1 MDLPRLLA
9 PTGVAALLAATAVA
23 LAPAASATTGP
34 ASSALPPA
42 STVVPVLADR
52 TVTIT
57 ASAGPGSAPSTTATA
72 SWTIPACSGT
82 VYALF
87 VLHQR
92 GADGTSAYVQE
103 KGATAYAC
111 QSSAQVVSVR
121 YHAADP
127 SQGVLTTSD
136 VQLST
141 TTYAAASGGDA
152 TSSTT
157 TTARAVA
164 SAKGLPRASSVVPRF
179 VQGVALHADASSP
192 TGVSAA
198 ARWVVPACTGTVRAA
213 FTLFQDGEASPRAAQ
228 GQTPASYPCSPAD
241 QVVTVQYR
249 PTGQGAPAVHP
260 GAADAWVD
268 TFASRSGGR
277 VLQSAGQTVTVS

>member
-1 MDLPRLLA
+1 VDLPRLLA
-9 PTGVAALLAATAVA
+9 PTGAAALLAAAVVA
-23 LAPAASATTGP
+23 LAPAASATT
-34 ASSALPPA
+34 AATSSALPPA
-42 STVVPVLADR
+42 AAVVPVLADG
-52 TVTIT
+52 TVTVT
-57 ASAGPGSAPSTTATA
+57 ASAGTGSAPSTTATA

-87 VLHQR
+87 VLHQG
-92 GADGTSAYVQE
+92 GAGGTSAYVQE
-103 KGATAYAC
+103 KGATPYPC
-111 QSSAQVVSVR
+111 RSSAQVVSVR

-141 TTYAAASGGDA
+141 TTYATATGGDA
-152 TSSTT
+152 VSSTT

-179 VQGVALHADASSP
+179 VQGVVLHADASSP

-198 ARWVVPACTGTVRAA
+198 ARWVVPACTGTVRAT

-228 GQTPASYPCSPAD
+228 GQAPAVYPCSPAD

-249 PTGQGAPAVHP
+249 PTGPSAPAVHP
-260 GAADAWVD
+260 GTADVWVD
-268 TFASRSGGR
+268 TVAGRSGGR
-277 VLQSAGQTVTVS
+277 VLQSAGQAATVS